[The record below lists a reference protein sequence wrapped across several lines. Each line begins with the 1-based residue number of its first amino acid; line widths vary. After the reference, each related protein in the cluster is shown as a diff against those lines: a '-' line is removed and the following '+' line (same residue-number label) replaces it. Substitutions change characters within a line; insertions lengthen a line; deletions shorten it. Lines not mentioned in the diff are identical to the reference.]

1 MLGSHGDNVVVG
13 RLLYPCFV
21 LVFLVVISESTSYE
35 FVACFIV
42 YTCILYLQ

>member
-1 MLGSHGDNVVVG
+1 MLGSFGDDVVVG

-21 LVFLVVISESTSYE
+21 LVFSVVISELTSYE

-42 YTCILYLQ
+42 YTCILYLR